1 LANQKDKTVG
11 EMESYYR
18 PFTALGLILILS
30 GLILVTLPFIAR
42 HLPSLEK
49 MPWIIIWVYRKDGFY
64 FVTSPLLIILS
75 LVSIILNLFG
85 RTR

>member
-1 LANQKDKTVG
+1 MG
-11 EMESYYR
+11 EMESFYR

-30 GLILVTLPFIAR
+30 GLILVALPFIAR

>member
-1 LANQKDKTVG
+1 
-11 EMESYYR
+11 MESYFR

-75 LVSIILNLFG
+75 LVSIILNIFG